1 MQELPRTTISRSIM
15 NNVRPQLKL
24 LNEEQ
29 IQQAHGYALRILAET
44 GVRVNSPSVLE
55 RLGKTKQV
63 EVQGR
68 SVKLSADLV
77 ESAIQSAPSTIQM
90 HDRLGNP
97 VFILGDDRLRFGV
110 GVTAL
115 YYQEPVE
122 DSLVLFTRQHMRDL
136 TRLGS
141 ALPLYDVISTPGIVR
156 DVPER
161 LGDLYGSLEHIA
173 NTTKPL
179 VLLVTDENEFA
190 PVLDLFEYLHGGLG
204 EKPFVLPYFNP
215 VSPLV
220 MDSATLLKM
229 EVAIER
235 GLPFIFSNY
244 SMAGA
249 STPLTPAGILS
260 LLLAELLAGLAISQV
275 IKPGTPILLGMLP
288 VYFDMKSL
296 LNFYDPQSLLLNL
309 ACAEMM
315 AYYDLPHC
323 GTSGSGTGWGMDLI
337 AADTY
342 WMNTLTS
349 ALTKG
354 GLAPFI
360 GDSLGSK
367 AISPTT
373 IVHVHEIIDQA
384 LRFANGFQLDD
395 AQAAL
400 DEIAKV
406 GPGGSFLTSSSTLKN
421 YKHGYFVSDIYPRW
435 TMERWQAEGQPDAED
450 VLRERTQA
458 LLSDLPIPEDYN
470 ELIEKGGAF
479 IRFLINDRKK

>member
-1 MQELPRTTISRSIM
+1 M
-15 NNVRPQLKL
+15 NNVRPHLKL

-29 IQQAHGYALRILAET
+29 IQQVHEYALRILSET
-44 GVRVNSPSVLE
+44 GVRVDSPSVVE
-55 RLGKTKQV
+55 MLGKTGRV

-68 SVKLSADLV
+68 SAKLSPELV
-77 ESAIQSAPSTIQM
+77 ESAIHAAPSVIQM
-90 HDRLGNP
+90 YDRRGNP
-97 VFILGDDRLRFGV
+97 VFRLGEDRLRFGV

-115 YYQEPVE
+115 YYQEPEEE
-122 DSLVLFTRQHMRDL
+122 DLMLFTREHMRDL

-141 ALPLYDVISTPGIVR
+141 TLPLYDVISTPGIVR

-161 LGDLYGSLEHIA
+161 LSDLYGSLEHFA

-179 VLLVTDENEFA
+179 VLLVSDEHNFA
-190 PVLDLFEYLHGGLG
+190 PVLDMFGHLHGGLG

-220 MDSATLLKM
+220 MDNGTLLKM
-229 EVAIER
+229 DAAIKR

-249 STPLTPAGILS
+249 STPLTPAGTLA
-260 LLLAELLAGLAISQV
+260 LLLAELLAGLTISQV
-275 IKPGTPILLGMLP
+275 MKPGTPLLLGMLP
-288 VYFDMKSL
+288 VYFDMKSM

-309 ACAEMM
+309 ACVEMM
-315 AYYDLPHC
+315 EHYNLPHC

-342 WMNTLTS
+342 WMNMLTF
-349 ALTKG
+349 ALSGSKG
-354 GLAPFI
+354 GLAPFV

-367 AISPTT
+367 TISPTT

-384 LRFANGFQLDD
+384 LRFADGFQLDD

-406 GPGGSFLTSSSTLKN
+406 GPGGSFLSSPSTLKN
-421 YKHGYFVSDIYPRW
+421 YKKGYYVSDVYPRW
-435 TMERWQAEGQPDAED
+435 PMERWQAEGRPKARQI
-450 VLRERTQA
+450 LREKTRGLLADLTA
-458 LLSDLPIPEDYN
+458 LDDYE
-470 ELIEKGGAF
+470 ELVGRGEEF
-479 IRFLINDRKK
+479 IQSFIGTGIK

>member
-1 MQELPRTTISRSIM
+1 M

-29 IQQAHGYALRILAET
+29 IQQVHDYALRILSET
-44 GVRVNSPSVLE
+44 GVRVDSPSVAE
-55 RLGKTKQV
+55 RLGQTGPERSTAQSKGD
-63 EVQGR
+63 GR
-68 SVKLSADLV
+68 IVKLSPELV
-77 ESAIQSAPSTIQM
+77 ESAIRSAPSTIQM
-90 HDRLGNP
+90 YDRRGNP

-115 YYQEPVE
+115 YYQEPVNE
-122 DSLVLFTRQHMRDL
+122 NLELFTREHMRDL

-156 DVPER
+156 DVPEQ
-161 LGDLYGSLEHIA
+161 LGDLYGSLEHFA

-179 VLLVTDENEFA
+179 VLLVSDEHNFA
-190 PVLDLFEYLHGGLG
+190 PVLDLFEHLHGGLG

-220 MDSATLLKM
+220 MDSGTLLKM
-229 EVAIER
+229 EAAIQR

-249 STPLTPAGILS
+249 STPLTPAGTLA
-260 LLLAELLAGLAISQV
+260 LLLAELLAGLTISQV
-275 IKPGTPILLGMLP
+275 IKPGAPVLLGMLP
-288 VYFDMKSL
+288 VYFDMKSM
-296 LNFYDPQSLLLNL
+296 LNFYDPQSILLNL

-315 AYYDLPHC
+315 AHYDLPHC
-323 GTSGSGTGWGMDLI
+323 GTSGSGTGWGMDLV

-342 WMNTLTS
+342 WMNTLTF

-395 AQAAL
+395 AQAVL
-400 DEIAKV
+400 DEIARV
-406 GPGGSFLTSSSTLKN
+406 GPGGSFLSAPSTLKN
-421 YKHGYFVSDIYPRW
+421 YKKGYYVSEVYPRW
-435 TMERWQAEGQPDAED
+435 TMERWQAEGQPAARQ
-450 VLRERTQA
+450 VLREKTRA
-458 LLSDLPIPEDYN
+458 LLADLPVPEDY
-470 ELIEKGGAF
+470 EDLLGKGREF
-479 IRFLINDRKK
+479 IDSLHK